1 MFLPP
6 PLRHGD
12 SHSKMKN
19 SQTRFLRNERE
30 RELGNLER
38 RGEPSLDASVGK
50 GEQEMREGEEK
61 VDKVAKVGR
70 GR

>member
-1 MFLPP
+1 
-6 PLRHGD
+6 
-12 SHSKMKN
+12 MKN